1 MDYATSPTVSFG
13 IFDHLDHAGGSLRQ
27 QYNDRL
33 EIAAACDEAGF
44 RAYHVSEHHGTPHG
58 LAAAP
63 NLFLSSSPTPIQVR
77 SQARR
82 NGRASRKYLRNRQQK
97 RNGRSGAAARGHIPV
112 NPELAFTAE
121 DRLAA
126 MLDGIVDG

>member
-1 MDYATSPTVSFG
+1 MDFATSPTVSFG

-44 RAYHVSEHHGTPHG
+44 RAYHVAEHHGTPHG

-63 NLFLSSSPTPIQVR
+63 NVFLS
-77 SQARR
+77 
-82 NGRASRKYLRNRQQK
+82 
-97 RNGRSGAAARGHIPV
+97 AAAPRTSKLTLGPLVMLLHIYHPPSAFEQLCMLEEIRRG
-112 NPELAFTAE
+112 
-121 DRLAA
+121 
-126 MLDGIVDG
+126 